1 MSEIHGEEGKE
12 AGRGKSFCSAL
23 RTAHFQYTVKQLQH
37 NSARKY
43 KRLSNTCQWANFQ
56 KSSATK
62 DKDVARVKIQRE
74 KQLRFTTST
83 PVCPALKSR

>member
-1 MSEIHGEEGKE
+1 MEKKAKKQAEEK
-12 AGRGKSFCSAL
+12 AFVQHSGRLIFNTLLNGYSTTL
-23 RTAHFQYTVKQLQH
+23 PE
-37 NSARKY
+37 
-43 KRLSNTCQWANFQ
+43 NTCQWANFQ

-62 DKDVARVKIQRE
+62 DQDVARVKIQRE